1 MEYAADMGRL
11 QSVGDRGRDFRGGV
25 LVDAA
30 AGAHEVAERSP
41 RHELHDDEGT
51 LLARTEVEDADDV
64 RVLDGP
70 EGLGLAMEAL
80 DELGNAR
87 KRGPHDLHRDLAVK
101 RAVVRAEDVGHAAA
115 ADAVRELVAAADQA
129 HDDGSCKRIADVP
142 ILSAV
147 GVAAAQTQATGR
159 PVGTLPIFQIFQLSI
174 YWFGINAIWGGLNVI
189 LQRRMD
195 GLVGKE
201 NAGSGLA
208 LLTLLGAIV
217 AILVQPTIG
226 TISDYTITRWG
237 RRKPYIVIGAVLDV
251 VFLAGVAT
259 ATTYVSV
266 VAFIVLLQISS
277 NFAQGPFQGYVPDLV
292 PAPQVGLASGLM
304 GLMIILGRIGG
315 VAIASIGLFTGSF
328 VLATIGLGLL
338 ELATAIVTVITVDEG
353 RVAPS
358 REGRS
363 WLQIATGAWGLDIL
377 KERSF
382 VWLLGSRLF
391 VLMATVT
398 LTDFMLFYMSRSI
411 GLSDSEIGIWINVAT
426 GLIALTTA
434 LTTFPAARLSDR
446 LGRKT
451 LVYFTCALGSVGMLG
466 VALAPNI
473 LVSVLFVIPVGIA
486 AGAFLA
492 VDWALMTDIVPK
504 ATSGRYM
511 GISNVVTGAAGPIAV
526 AIGGIAMDRVGASDF
541 SLGPRIA
548 FLFALVYYAL
558 GALLLR
564 PVDERR
570 RE

>member
-1 MEYAADMGRL
+1 M
-11 QSVGDRGRDFRGGV
+11 SVGAV
-25 LVDAA
+25 PAA
-30 AGAHEVAERSP
+30 
-41 RHELHDDEGT
+41 T
-51 LLARTEVEDADDV
+51 
-64 RVLDGP
+64 
-70 EGLGLAMEAL
+70 
-80 DELGNAR
+80 
-87 KRGPHDLHRDLAVK
+87 
-101 RAVVRAEDVGHAAA
+101 
-115 ADAVRELVAAADQA
+115 
-129 HDDGSCKRIADVP
+129 
-142 ILSAV
+142 
-147 GVAAAQTQATGR
+147 TGR
-159 PVGTLPIFQIFQLSI
+159 PVGALPMFQIFQLSI
-174 YWFGINAIWGGLNVI
+174 YWFGINAIWGGLNNVI

-195 GLVGKE
+195 DLVGKA

-208 LLTLLGAIV
+208 LLTLLGAAV

-251 VFLAGVAT
+251 VFLAGIAT
-259 ATTYVSV
+259 SNTYISV

-292 PAPQVGLASGLM
+292 PAAQVGLASGLM
-304 GLMIILGRIGG
+304 GVMIVLGRIGG

-328 VLATIGLGLL
+328 VTATIGLGLL
-338 ELATAIVTVITVDEG
+338 ELVTAIVTVVTVDEG
-353 RVAPS
+353 RAAVS
-358 REGRS
+358 RDGRS

-398 LTDFMLFYMSRSI
+398 LTDLIFFYMSRSI
-411 GLSDSEIGIWINVAT
+411 GLSDAEIGIWINVAT
-426 GLIALTTA
+426 AMIAVTTA

-473 LVSVLFVIPVGIA
+473 VVAIAFVIPVGIA

-511 GISNVVTGAAGPIAV
+511 GISNVVTGAAGPIAI
-526 AIGGIAMDRVGASDF
+526 AIGGVAMDRVGAFDF
-541 SLGPRIA
+541 SLGPRVA
-548 FLFALVYYAL
+548 FLFALLYYAL

-564 PVDERR
+564 PVDEQR
-570 RE
+570 REH

>member
-1 MEYAADMGRL
+1 M
-11 QSVGDRGRDFRGGV
+11 
-25 LVDAA
+25 
-30 AGAHEVAERSP
+30 
-41 RHELHDDEGT
+41 
-51 LLARTEVEDADDV
+51 
-64 RVLDGP
+64 
-70 EGLGLAMEAL
+70 
-80 DELGNAR
+80 
-87 KRGPHDLHRDLAVK
+87 
-101 RAVVRAEDVGHAAA
+101 
-115 ADAVRELVAAADQA
+115 
-129 HDDGSCKRIADVP
+129 
-142 ILSAV
+142 
-147 GVAAAQTQATGR
+147 GVAAAEAKTIGR
-159 PVGTLPIFQIFQLSI
+159 PVGVLPWFQIFQLSV
-174 YWFGINAIWGGLNVI
+174 YWFGINAIWGGLNNVI

-195 GLVGKE
+195 DLVGKA
-201 NAGSGLA
+201 NAGTGLA

-259 ATTYVSV
+259 SNTYVSV
-266 VAFIVLLQISS
+266 VAFVVLLQISS

-292 PAPQVGLASGLM
+292 PAAQVGLASGLM
-304 GLMIILGRIGG
+304 GVMIVLGRIGG
-315 VAIASIGLFTGSF
+315 VAIGSIGLFTGDF
-328 VLATIGLGLL
+328 VAATIGLGLL
-338 ELATAIVTVITVDEG
+338 ELATAIVTVVTVDEG
-353 RVAPS
+353 RSAPS

-363 WLQIATGAWGLDIL
+363 WLEVATSAWGLDIL

-398 LTDFMLFYMSRSI
+398 LTDLIFFYMSRSI
-411 GLSDSEIGIWINVAT
+411 GLGDAEIGIWINVAT
-426 GLIALTTA
+426 ALIAVTTA

-473 LVSVLFVIPVGIA
+473 LVAILFVVPVGIA

-511 GISNVVTGAAGPIAV
+511 GISNVVTGAAGPLAI
-526 AIGGIAMDRVGASDF
+526 AIGGIAMDRVGAFDF
-541 SLGPRIA
+541 SLGPRVA
-548 FLFALVYYAL
+548 FLFALAYYAL

-570 RE
+570 RDH

>member
-1 MEYAADMGRL
+1 MG
-11 QSVGDRGRDFRGGV
+11 
-25 LVDAA
+25 
-30 AGAHEVAERSP
+30 
-41 RHELHDDEGT
+41 
-51 LLARTEVEDADDV
+51 
-64 RVLDGP
+64 
-70 EGLGLAMEAL
+70 
-80 DELGNAR
+80 
-87 KRGPHDLHRDLAVK
+87 
-101 RAVVRAEDVGHAAA
+101 
-115 ADAVRELVAAADQA
+115 
-129 HDDGSCKRIADVP
+129 IAT
-142 ILSAV
+142 AQ
-147 GVAAAQTQATGR
+147 AQTTGR
-159 PVGTLPIFQIFQLSI
+159 PVGTLPVFQIFQLSI
-174 YWFGINAIWGGLNVI
+174 YWFGINAIWGGLNNVI
-189 LQRRMD
+189 LQRRMGD
-195 GLVGKE
+195 LVGKE
-201 NAGSGLA
+201 NAGTGLA
-208 LLTLLGAIV
+208 VLTLLGAIV

-259 ATTYVSV
+259 SNTYVSV
-266 VAFIVLLQISS
+266 VVFIVLLQISS

-304 GLMIILGRIGG
+304 GVMIVLGRIGG
-315 VAIASIGLFTGSF
+315 VAIGSIGLFTGSF

-338 ELATAIVTVITVDEG
+338 ELATALVTVITVDEG
-353 RVAPS
+353 RAAPS

-363 WLQIATGAWGLDIL
+363 WLQVATSAWGFDIL
-377 KERSF
+377 KEKSF

-398 LTDFMLFYMSRSI
+398 LTDLIFFYMSRSI
-411 GLSDSEIGIWINVAT
+411 GLGDAEIGIWINVAT
-426 GLIALTTA
+426 ALIAVTTA

-466 VALAPNI
+466 V
-473 LVSVLFVIPVGIA
+473 A

-511 GISNVVTGAAGPIAV
+511 GISNVVTGAAGPIAI
-526 AIGGIAMDRVGASDF
+526 AIGGVAMDRVGAFDF
-541 SLGPRIA
+541 SLGPRVA
-548 FLFALVYYAL
+548 FLFALIYYAL

-570 RE
+570 REQ